1 MPVKPIPDGY
11 HSLTP
16 YLVVKGAAEAID
28 FYKQAFGATERM
40 RLQGPDGKVGHAEL
54 DIGDSVFM
62 LADEHPE
69 MGAVGPETVGG
80 TPVSLLIYCENVDEV
95 FQRAIEAGAIEMRP
109 IKDQFY
115 GDRSG
120 MVRDP
125 YGHHWSI
132 ATHVE
137 DVTPEQIA
145 ERLAAMEGQHG

>member
-16 YLVVKGAAEAID
+16 YLVVKGAGDAID
-28 FYKQAFGATERM
+28 FYKNAFGATERM
-40 RLQGPDGKVGHAEL
+40 RLQSPDGKVGHAEL
-54 DIGDSVFM
+54 DIGDSCFM

-80 TPVSLLIYCENVDEV
+80 TPVSLMIYCENVDQV
-95 FQRAIEAGAIEMRP
+95 FKRAIEAGAVELRP
-109 IKDQFY
+109 LKDQFY

-120 MVRDP
+120 SLRDP
-125 YGHHWSI
+125 YGHHWTI
-132 ATHVE
+132 ATHTE

-145 ERLAAMEGQHG
+145 ERLAAMGQQE

>member
-16 YLVVKGAAEAID
+16 YIIVKGAEKAIE
-28 FYKQAFGATERM
+28 FYKQAFGGTERM
-40 RLQGPDGKVGHAEL
+40 RLQSPDGKVGHAEL
-54 DIGDSVFM
+54 DIGDSVLM

-80 TPVSLLIYCENVDEV
+80 SPVSLLIYCENVDEV
-95 FQRAIEAGAIEMRP
+95 FQRAISLGAVEVRP
-109 IKDQFY
+109 INDQFY

-120 MVRDP
+120 VLKDP
-125 YGHHWSI
+125 FGHQWSI
-132 ATHVE
+132 ATHIE

-145 ERLAAMEGQHG
+145 ERLKAMGQS

>member
-16 YLVVKGAAEAID
+16 YLVVKGAANAID

-40 RLQGPDGKVGHAEL
+40 RLQGPDGNVGHAEL
-54 DIGDSVFM
+54 DIGGSVFM

-80 TPVSLLIYCENVDEV
+80 TPVSLLIYCENVDAV
-95 FQRAIEAGAIEMRP
+95 FQRAIEAGAIEIRP
-109 IKDQFY
+109 VKDQFY

-132 ATHVE
+132 ATHIE

-145 ERLAAMEGQHG
+145 ERLAAMEGQQ

>member
-16 YLVVKGAAEAID
+16 YLVVKGAGDAID
-28 FYKQAFGATERM
+28 FYKKAFGATERM
-40 RLQGPDGKVGHAEL
+40 RLQSPDGKVGHAEL

-80 TPVSLLIYCENVDEV
+80 TPVSLMIYCENVDQV
-95 FQRAIEAGAIEMRP
+95 FKRAIEAGAVELRP
-109 IKDQFY
+109 LKDQFY

-120 MVRDP
+120 SLRDP
-125 YGHHWSI
+125 YGHHWTI

-137 DVTPEQIA
+137 DVSPEQIA
-145 ERLAAMEGQHG
+145 ERLAAMEQE